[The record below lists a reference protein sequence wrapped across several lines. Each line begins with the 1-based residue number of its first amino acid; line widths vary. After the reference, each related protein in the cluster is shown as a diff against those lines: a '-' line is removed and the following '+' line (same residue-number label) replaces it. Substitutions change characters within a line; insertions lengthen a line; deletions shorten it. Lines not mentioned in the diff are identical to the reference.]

1 MGEMR
6 NLGCAVVA
14 CATAAVGIGVYG
26 PWWKDEPKPLVAE
39 LPERLDTRTM
49 AVVVGDPAARTTIT
63 VFEDPRCAMSREFET
78 SGSGAHLVELAQ
90 QRKVT
95 IEYRFATF
103 IDDKQGGAGSKRAV
117 AALGA
122 ALDAGKFTELHGLL
136 YTNQPSPEA
145 VDGFTDEKLLSLAS
159 KVPGLRSAA
168 FDQAV
173 RSANDNDFVTSAD
186 EAHARSG
193 SPATPTILVNGQPL
207 PVAMADAI
215 YDKDDFAGI
224 MRSYVG

>member
-6 NLGCAVVA
+6 NLGCALAACVA
-14 CATAAVGIGVYG
+14 AAVGIGVYG
-26 PWWKDEPKPLVAE
+26 PWWKDEPKPLMGE
-39 LPERLDTRTM
+39 LPERLDTQTM
-49 AVVVGDPAARTTIT
+49 AVVVGDPSARTTVT
-63 VFEDPRCAMSREFET
+63 VFEDPRCVMTREFET
-78 SGSGAHLVELAQ
+78 SGSGAHLVELAR
-90 QRKVT
+90 QRKISV
-95 IEYRFATF
+95 EYRFATF
-103 IDDKQGGAGSKRAV
+103 IDGKQGGSGSKRAV

-136 YTNQPSPEA
+136 YTNQPSTEA
-145 VDGFTDEKLLSLAS
+145 VDGFTDDKLLSIAS
-159 KVPGLRSAA
+159 KIPGLRGTT

-173 RSANDNDFVTSAD
+173 RKAGDNDFVTEAD
-186 EAHARSG
+186 EAHARAG

>member
-26 PWWKDEPKPLVAE
+26 PWWKDDPKPLMGE
-39 LPERLDTRTM
+39 LPERLDTQTM
-49 AVVVGDPAARTTIT
+49 AVIVGDPSARTTVT
-63 VFEDPRCAMSREFET
+63 VFEDPRCVMSREFET

-90 QRKVT
+90 QRKIA

-103 IDDKQGGAGSKRAV
+103 IDDKQGGTGSKKAV

-136 YTNQPSPEA
+136 YTNQPSSET
-145 VDGFTDEKLLSLAS
+145 VDGFTDDRLLSIAS
-159 KVPGLRSAA
+159 KIPGLRGTA

-173 RSANDNDFVTSAD
+173 RNSSDNDFVTGAE
-186 EAHARSG
+186 EAHARAG

-207 PVAMADAI
+207 SVAMADAI
-215 YDKDDFAGI
+215 YDKGDFAGI